1 MDKTDLRRQLLQ
13 KRLQLSP
20 NEWQRRSLQLADQFK
35 SWLLGRSFENFI
47 LYRSFRQEPDLSSLV
62 ASLGW
67 DRCYYP
73 KVRGKDLVFHRAPV
87 YGEFLKNNWGLEE
100 PPEDQSPA
108 LEADENTL
116 LVIPALAFDRKF
128 FRLGYGGGYF
138 DRFLTRSSVATVG
151 VCFDA
156 FVLPQLPIEPH
167 DIPVQDL
174 ITESGFS

>member
-1 MDKTDLRRQLLQ
+1 MNKPALRKQLLQ
-13 KRLQLSP
+13 KRLELSP
-20 NEWQRRSLQLADQFK
+20 SEWQSRSLQVVDQFK
-35 SWLLGRSFENFI
+35 AWLHGRCFDNFI

-62 ASLGW
+62 PSLGW

-73 KVRGKDLVFHRAPV
+73 KVRGKQLVFYKAPV
-87 YGEFLKNNWGLEE
+87 DGVFLINNWGLEE
-100 PPEDQSPA
+100 PPEDQSPPLDVHA
-108 LEADENTL
+108 KTL
-116 LVIPALAFDRKF
+116 LVIPALAFDRNY

-138 DRFLTRSSVATVG
+138 DRFLAHHSVATVG

-156 FVLPQLPIEPH
+156 FILPQIPVEPH